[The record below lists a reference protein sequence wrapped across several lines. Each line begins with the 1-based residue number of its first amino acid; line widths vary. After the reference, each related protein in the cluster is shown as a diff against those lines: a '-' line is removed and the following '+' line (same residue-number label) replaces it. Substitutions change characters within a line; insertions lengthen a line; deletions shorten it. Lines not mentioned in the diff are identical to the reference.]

1 MKKILIL
8 IVTQILLMSLIG
20 PATVLAASPIV
31 NGSFETGNYTGWT
44 LWEGKPTIPDI
55 GTWGI
60 AANGDTISFSD
71 STYDYS
77 DGKFLTQLSPG
88 LPITYVPLD
97 GSNFMAYQLQGGT
110 QEHRMYQD
118 VTLAGSATTL
128 SLDMFYT
135 NHSDGFSSS
144 QYLAI
149 HIRDVS
155 NDAILHTFFKTLPGD
170 TNAIPMTAFTFDIPS
185 AFAGSAVRIDVEM
198 NVNNYFFDAGFD
210 NFVIEQGGTPPTADP
225 NGPYA
230 GTVGSPVVLD
240 GSGSSDD
247 GTIVAYDWDFG
258 DGNTGTGT
266 TPTHTYAAPGTYT
279 VSLTVT
285 DDDGGTGTATTTADI
300 NAPPVADPN
309 GPYTGT
315 VGSLVALNGSGSSD
329 PDGTI
334 VAYDWDFGD
343 SSTGTGVTPSHTYAA
358 PGTYTVTLTV
368 TDNDGATDTAT
379 TTVGISGPPGWEKGK
394 KEGWDGDVPPGLDK
408 KDKTPDG
415 FKKGGKN
422 GWE

>member
-31 NGSFETGNYTGWT
+31 NGSFETGDYTGWT
-44 LWEGKPTIPDI
+44 LSEIPAWPQN

-60 AANGDTISFSD
+60 ATAGETIEPGDSV
-71 STYDYS
+71 YDYFDTRYVVQGDS
-77 DGKFLTQLSPG
+77 G
-88 LPITYVPLD
+88 LPITYAPSD
-97 GSNFMAYQLQGGT
+97 GNFMAFQLQNGS
-110 QEHRMYQD
+110 QFHRMYQD

-135 NHSDGFSSS
+135 NHLGEFNND

-149 HIRDVS
+149 HIRDLS
-155 NDAILHTFFKTLPGD
+155 DNILQTLYKPGFPGFGD
-170 TNAIPMTAFTFDIPS
+170 NTSILMTNFTFDIS
-185 AFAGSAVRIDVEM
+185 AFASEAVRIDVTL
-198 NVNNYFFDAGFD
+198 NNQSHFFPAGFD
-210 NFVIEQGGTPPTADP
+210 NFVIEQGG
-225 NGPYA
+225 
-230 GTVGSPVVLD
+230 
-240 GSGSSDD
+240 
-247 GTIVAYDWDFG
+247 
-258 DGNTGTGT
+258 
-266 TPTHTYAAPGTYT
+266 
-279 VSLTVT
+279 
-285 DDDGGTGTATTTADI
+285 
-300 NAPPVADPN
+300 APPGADPN

-315 VGSLVALNGSGSSD
+315 VGNPVALDGSGSSD

-343 SSTGTGVTPSHTYAA
+343 SSTGTGETPSHTYAA

-368 TDNDGATDTAT
+368 TDNDGGTGMAT
-379 TTVGISGPPGWEKGK
+379 TTAVISGPPGWEKGK
-394 KEGWDGDVPPGLDK
+394 KKGWDGDVPPGLDK
-408 KDKTPDG
+408 KDKTPGG